1 MSFRHL
7 AGMTWDGA
15 AEEINEKGGTDFGML
30 TNT

>member
-15 AEEINEKGGTDFGML
+15 AEEMKKEEQIWGML